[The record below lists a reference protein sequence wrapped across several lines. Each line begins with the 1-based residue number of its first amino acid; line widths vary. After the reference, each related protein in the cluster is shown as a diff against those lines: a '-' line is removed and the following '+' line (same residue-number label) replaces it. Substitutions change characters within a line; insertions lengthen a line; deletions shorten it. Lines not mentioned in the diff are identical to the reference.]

1 MPVKPLKLK
10 EHLTKKENIK
20 KFSGNAAHKRAVFS
34 DKLAKVVVYT
44 GGIATILS
52 VVAILLF
59 VFWEALPLW
68 FGADGK
74 ENSKLD
80 TKKIIVSKQPVSIGL
95 DEYKQII
102 YTVTD
107 SGSVDFISVIQQ
119 NVLSSF
125 SIPGTENQKVISS
138 SRTLTNH
145 NLAVG
150 TDKGVVVPFQLKF
163 PSSYSESN
171 AREIIPEIVFLNAI
185 QIDSLQRPITKLVYR
200 TSTKEELSA
209 AALIDGKDLIFYSS
223 KTTESLL
230 GDKTEQIYK
239 SDLTHYIKEKI
250 TAIELDDFCEKLMV
264 GTENGLLYYFSVKE
278 KDQPQLVQTLNVTP
292 SGKSSITSLGF
303 IIGDQSLIIG
313 DESGKVTSWM
323 RILDEKTDYGWQ
335 LVNPHVFDSHASAVT
350 TFSASGRNKSFITG
364 DNSGKIYVEHLTS
377 ERTLLE
383 LSGKDKPL
391 KDVYYT
397 PKSDGAAVLYE
408 DGTIIIYDIENPHPE
423 ITLKTLFGKVWY
435 EGYTEPKYV
444 WQSTGGTDDFE
455 PKFSLVPLII
465 GTLKGTFYA
474 LLFAIP
480 LALFGALYTSQFAHP
495 TLKNYI
501 KPTVEVMAALP
512 SVVIGFLAG
521 LWLAP
526 LLEKILPGV
535 LLMFIM
541 IPLMTALGAYLWRI
555 MPRLIKFTP
564 KVGYELF
571 FIIPLAVLG
580 GQIAL
585 WLGPS
590 FEQLVFSGDY
600 RFWLMDTLNEQYDQ
614 RNSIVVGF
622 AMGFAVIPIIFT
634 ICEDALSGVPQSL
647 TSASLALGA
656 SRWQTAVRIV
666 LPSASPGIFSAV
678 MIGFGRAIGET
689 MIVLMATGN
698 TPIMDFSPFNGMRTL
713 AANIAV
719 EIPEAPYQGTL
730 YRVLFL
736 AATLLFIM
744 TFIVN
749 TVAEIVRQRLRKKYS
764 EL

>member
-1 MPVKPLKLK
+1 MQQEKNKS
-10 EHLTKKENIK
+10 

-68 FGADGK
+68 FGADGS

-80 TKKIIVSKQPVSIGL
+80 TKKVIAFRQPVSIGL

-102 YTVTD
+102 YAVTD
-107 SGSVDFISVIQQ
+107 SGTVDFISAEKQ
-119 NVLSSF
+119 NVISSF
-125 SIPGTENQKVISS
+125 AIPGTENQKVIST
-138 SRTLTNH
+138 SRSLSNH

-150 TDKGVVVPFQLKF
+150 TDNGTVVPFQIKF
-163 PSSYSESN
+163 PSTYSESSV
-171 AREIIPEIVFLNAI
+171 REIIPEINFLNPI
-185 QIDSLQRPITKLVYR
+185 QIDSLQRPVTKLVYR
-200 TSTKEELSA
+200 KSSEDEFSL
-209 AALIDGKDLIFYSS
+209 AALLNGKELIFYSS
-223 KTTESLL
+223 KLSESLL
-230 GDKTEQIYK
+230 GDKIEQVYK

-250 TAIELDDFCEKLMV
+250 TAIELDDFCEKLMI
-264 GTENGLLYYFSVKE
+264 GTEKGLLYYFSVKD
-278 KDQPQLVQTLNVTP
+278 KDKPQLVQTLNVTP
-292 SGKSSITSLGF
+292 SGKSAITSLGF
-303 IIGDQSLIIG
+303 IIGDQSLIVG
-313 DESGKVTSWM
+313 DEAGKVTSWM

-335 LVNPHVFDSHASAVT
+335 LVNPHVFESHSSSVT
-350 TFSASGRNKSFITG
+350 NFSASGRNKSFITG
-364 DNSGKIYVEHLTS
+364 DSSGKIYVEHLTS

-423 ITLKTLFGKVWY
+423 ITLQTLFGKVWY
-435 EGYTEPKYV
+435 EGYAEPKYV

-535 LLMFIM
+535 LLMFI
-541 IPLMTALGAYLWRI
+541 IVPIMTALGAFIWKKLPKL
-555 MPRLIKFTP
+555 MKFSP

-571 FIIPLAVLG
+571 LIVPLVLLG

-585 WLGPS
+585 WIGPY
-590 FEQLVFSGDY
+590 FEQLVFGGDY
-600 RFWLMDTLNEQYDQ
+600 RFWLMDALNEQYDQ

-698 TPIMDFSPFNGMRTL
+698 TPILDFSPFNGMRTL
-713 AANIAV
+713 SANIAV